1 MSISCRLFRNVNES
15 GWIELLREISVDV
28 FSSGIVIRELSSGSL
43 LADFPHTQIKEIDV
57 LSKLLVRIVIHD
69 GTERTGLKFSNDL
82 ECESF
87 CRMLQRYNILVTNVT
102 EERESNQL
110 KKFIPDVNNS
120 DTQEFLLN
128 LIFSDEFKTFVNN
141 LGVLFG
147 QFDNSIEKC

>member
-1 MSISCRLFRNVNES
+1 
-15 GWIELLREISVDV
+15 
-28 FSSGIVIRELSSGSL
+28 
-43 LADFPHTQIKEIDV
+43 
-57 LSKLLVRIVIHD
+57 
-69 GTERTGLKFSNDL
+69 
-82 ECESF
+82 
-87 CRMLQRYNILVTNVT
+87 MLQRYNILVTNVT